1 MNWPWV
7 LEAGGDYL
15 LTAKGNQPTVHEN
28 ILQMV
33 PAPEAG
39 FSP

>member
-1 MNWPWV
+1 M
-7 LEAGGDYL
+7 EAGGDYL

-28 ILQMV
+28 ILKMV
-33 PAPEAG
+33 PAPTAD